1 MYNLV
6 DSLNG
11 GNVFNHEESE
21 LEDNQIKNEIEIDI
35 DIENEKER

>member
-11 GNVFNHEESE
+11 GKSAIYDDE
-21 LEDNQIKNEIEIDI
+21 NQIEQDKNQELQ
-35 DIENEKER
+35 NEKERE